1 MSPSSVHNVREWV
14 VLIMAVAAGGVFL
27 HLCIKP
33 DSNPWF
39 TVLSLVLCLTLLG
52 KMTLLDRILKA
63 LNDR

>member
-1 MSPSSVHNVREWV
+1 
-14 VLIMAVAAGGVFL
+14 MAVAAGGVFL

-39 TVLSLVLCLTLLG
+39 TLLSLVLCLTLLG

-63 LNDR
+63 LNNR